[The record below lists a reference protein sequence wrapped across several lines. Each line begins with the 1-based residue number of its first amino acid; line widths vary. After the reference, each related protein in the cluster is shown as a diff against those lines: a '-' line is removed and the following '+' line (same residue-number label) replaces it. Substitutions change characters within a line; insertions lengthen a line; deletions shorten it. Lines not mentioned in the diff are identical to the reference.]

1 MGTLKIY
8 GQLDLK
14 KFWPTGKSDADT
26 TKLILTVDKSSFKF
40 QKKLTSPFQ
49 IIHDFEGAYL
59 SKGFKDGIEKKQPVI
74 NILKASSNVTIRLQG
89 IDAPELHYKI
99 YFNDYLGNLPKN
111 HPFVQDRIIPA
122 AIKKQLD
129 INNKPEYRQLF
140 GETATVELVNFLKQA
155 NGIGTLIDCTV
166 ESTVERPRDAID
178 KYGRIVGD
186 IFVSVNGEKIN
197 VNLWQLENGWAF
209 PSIYNSMT
217 DGEINSVLAAAKK
230 GKALKQNDIYTHFI
244 PQKVDNFDL
253 NLQYRNTGVPTKEKG
268 KVLIPKLFRRLGVYS
283 IFKKSGIDL
292 NSLKNYLFQKGGSDF
307 YLLKD
312 FMIKANR
319 ASPNKNPVELK
330 TEFIHRL
337 FDHISDK
344 NIFNLMAEEMIL
356 REDPATVKGPK
367 IKI

>member
-1 MGTLKIY
+1 MGTLQIN

-26 TKLILTVDKSSFKF
+26 TKLILNVDKSSFKF
-40 QKKLTSPFQ
+40 QKKSTSPFK

-122 AIKKQLD
+122 AIKTQLD

-140 GETATVELVNFLKQA
+140 GETATIELVKFLKQA
-155 NGIGTLIDCTV
+155 NGTGTLINCTV
-166 ESTVERPRDAID
+166 ESTVERPRDVID

-197 VNLWQLENGWAF
+197 VNFWQLENGWAF
-209 PSIYNSMT
+209 PSVYNSMT

-230 GKALKQNDIYTHFI
+230 GKAL
-244 PQKVDNFDL
+244 
-253 NLQYRNTGVPTKEKG
+253 
-268 KVLIPKLFRRLGVYS
+268 
-283 IFKKSGIDL
+283 
-292 NSLKNYLFQKGGSDF
+292 
-307 YLLKD
+307 
-312 FMIKANR
+312 
-319 ASPNKNPVELK
+319 
-330 TEFIHRL
+330 
-337 FDHISDK
+337 
-344 NIFNLMAEEMIL
+344 
-356 REDPATVKGPK
+356 
-367 IKI
+367 